1 MTAHVNRVV
10 GTLSEAGY
18 RTVSMPMVVSN
29 VTFEFPAALVGSG
42 HSQDLIIVADC
53 SDDSEKRIRQ
63 KIEALARALDL
74 VESRRSLTVVLTG
87 PRPSQILLEALT
99 HVCRVLP
106 TGAPSFR
113 SDQALR
119 DKLAVLLPLDI
130 TEIARTIADPERELS
145 ERIKLVKDKTIVR
158 DLVAA
163 AYHGPGQVEKQ
174 LRTLIEQAFEEVDSN

>member
-1 MTAHVNRVV
+1 VTAHVNRVV

-42 HSQDLIIVADC
+42 HSQDLIIVADS

-87 PRPSQILLEALT
+87 PRPSQILLEA
-99 HVCRVLP
+99 
-106 TGAPSFR
+106 
-113 SDQALR
+113 
-119 DKLAVLLPLDI
+119 
-130 TEIARTIADPERELS
+130 
-145 ERIKLVKDKTIVR
+145 
-158 DLVAA
+158 
-163 AYHGPGQVEKQ
+163 
-174 LRTLIEQAFEEVDSN
+174 